1 MEDLEKKIEEAA
13 ENFSVIKRGQIDS
26 FIEGAKSPEAKEF
39 HQQGM
44 YSEEDLI
51 DFSVWCGINYISYY
65 SQRNNKR
72 IWFDPDNVKYLT
84 TEKLL
89 DIWKEQNK
97 KK

>member
-1 MEDLEKKIEEAA
+1 M
-13 ENFSVIKRGQIDS
+13 VIKSELAR
-26 FIEGAKSPEAKEF
+26 AF

-51 DFSVWCGINYISYY
+51 NFSVWCGINYISYH
-65 SQRNNKR
+65 SQKDNKR

-97 KK
+97 NCIP